1 MPLLPLTQSKSLPL
15 MSRPPRTKS
24 AHANPRPSS
33 AVSAATRPSKARV
46 AKPPPSEPRL
56 IVLNKPFDVLTQF
69 SDEGGR
75 ATLKDYLQ
83 IPGVYPAGR
92 LDRDSEG
99 LLLLTN
105 DGGLQAR
112 ISDPKHKLAKTY
124 WVQVDGVPSDQ
135 QLQQLRSGVQLNDG
149 LTLPAEV
156 RALDEPELWPRTPPV
171 RFRKNLPTSWLELV
185 IREGRNRQV
194 RRMTA
199 AVGLP
204 TLRLVRVRIGPW
216 SLDGLAP
223 GEWREVP
230 AQL

>member
-1 MPLLPLTQSKSLPL
+1 
-15 MSRPPRTKS
+15 MSR
-24 AHANPRPSS
+24 NPRS
-33 AVSAATRPSKARV
+33 VAAPRPRRQAKA
-46 AKPPPSEPRL
+46 PPATPRL
-56 IVLNKPFDVLTQF
+56 LLLNKPFDVLTQF
-69 SDEGGR
+69 ADAEGR
-75 ATLKDYLQ
+75 ATLKAFVA

-105 DGGLQAR
+105 DGQLQAR
-112 ISDPKHKLAKTY
+112 IADPRHKLPKTY
-124 WVQVDGVPSDQ
+124 WAQVEGTPTEE
-135 QLQQLRSGVQLNDG
+135 QLQQLRQGVELNDG
-149 LTLPAEV
+149 PTLPAEA
-156 RALDEPELWPRTPPV
+156 RLLAAPPELWERDPPV
-171 RFRKNLPTSWLELV
+171 RFRKSVPTAWVELT

-216 SLDGLAP
+216 ALDGLAP

-230 AQL
+230 ASL